1 MPPLKLINMRAVT
14 LMEEAYGDVE
24 KAKKAF
30 QATLKN
36 KLKYLDVNITVHA
49 YKWMKVTL
57 TGKDEEF
64 AANYLVSVY
73 GSPHKLNVGDIVTGR
88 LAHIDEHSITVDVG
102 SKFSTVLK
110 GNFKHFGP
118 GTPKQIASRFG
129 FVEHLPVEVRV
140 TGISEVEFTKKQI
153 DAFWKWK
160 KGTDRV
166 TVNGATMGQI
176 RSALKKTGHLRDA
189 IQIEK
194 LGTLEHSI
202 ICKKG
207 TDAPGI
213 ISDIGPYLK
222 SDLGC
227 VRGSL
232 NTG

>member
-1 MPPLKLINMRAVT
+1 MRAVT
-14 LMEEAYGDVE
+14 LMERGYGDIE
-24 KAKKAF
+24 KANKAF

-36 KLKYLDVNITVHA
+36 KLKHLDVNITVDSHE
-49 YKWMKVTL
+49 WMKVTL

-64 AANYLVSVY
+64 AANYLISIY
-73 GSPHKLNVGDIVTGR
+73 GSPHKLNIGDIITGR
-88 LAHIDEHSITVDVG
+88 LANIDEHSIKVDVG
-102 SKFSTVLK
+102 LKFAFVLK
-110 GNFKHFGP
+110 GNFKHFGA

-129 FVEHLPVEVRV
+129 FVKQLPVEVRV
-140 TGISEVEFTKKQI
+140 TGIREVEFTKKQI
-153 DAFWKWK
+153 DTFWKWK

-166 TVNGATMGQI
+166 IVNGATRGQI
-176 RSALKKTGHLRDA
+176 RSVLKRTGHLRDT
-189 IQIEK
+189 IRIEK
-194 LGTLEHSI
+194 LGILEHSI

-232 NTG
+232 NNG

>member
-1 MPPLKLINMRAVT
+1 MRAVT
-14 LMEEAYGDVE
+14 LMERGYGDIE
-24 KAKKAF
+24 KANKAF

-36 KLKYLDVNITVHA
+36 KLKHLDVDITVDSN
-49 YKWMKVTL
+49 KWMKVTL
-57 TGKDEEF
+57 TGEDEEF
-64 AANYLVSVY
+64 AANYLVSAY
-73 GSPHKLNVGDIVTGR
+73 GSPHNLNIGDIITGR
-88 LAHIDEHSITVDVG
+88 LARVDEHSITVDIG
-102 SKFSTVLK
+102 LKFVFVSK
-110 GNFKHFGP
+110 GNLKRLGA

-129 FVEHLPVEVRV
+129 FVEQLPLEVRV
-140 TGISEVEFTKKQI
+140 TDIKEVEFTEKQI
-153 DAFWKWK
+153 DTFWKWK

-166 TVNGATMGQI
+166 TVNGATRGQI
-176 RSALKKTGHLRDA
+176 RSVLKKTGHLRD
-189 IQIEK
+189 IIRVEK
-194 LGTLEHSI
+194 LGILEHSI